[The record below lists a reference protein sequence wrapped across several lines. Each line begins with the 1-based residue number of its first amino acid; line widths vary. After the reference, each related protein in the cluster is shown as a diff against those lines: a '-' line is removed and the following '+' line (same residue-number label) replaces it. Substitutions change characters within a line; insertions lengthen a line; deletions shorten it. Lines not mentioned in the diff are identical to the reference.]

1 MIGHYGKTFPPH
13 LQEGYRM
20 RAIIFF
26 GCFLLVAGSAWAQIR
41 EDPWQP
47 ASQLHPNPPRSYYG
61 QPPLPSTPESLQNVD
76 AWYQQQ
82 RVQQR
87 QQDERSQQEALQH
100 ELNQMNRLRTYD
112 RLHWG
117 PLQSH

>member
-1 MIGHYGKTFPPH
+1 
-13 LQEGYRM
+13 M

-26 GCFLLVAGSAWAQIR
+26 GCFLGMAGSAWAQFG
-41 EDPWQP
+41 EDTWQP
-47 ASQLHPNPPRSYYG
+47 ASQLHPNPPRSYSE
-61 QPPLPSTPESLQNVD
+61 QPSVLSTPRSLQSFD

-82 RVQQR
+82 REQQR
-87 QQDERSQQEALQH
+87 QQDERYQQEARQH

-117 PLQSH
+117 PLQRYSPY

>member
-1 MIGHYGKTFPPH
+1 
-13 LQEGYRM
+13 M
-20 RAIIFF
+20 RAIIFL
-26 GCFLLVAGSAWAQIR
+26 GCFLFAAGSAWAQFG

-61 QPPLPSTPESLQNVD
+61 QSPVSSISKSLQSFD

-82 RVQQR
+82 REQQR
-87 QQDERSQQEALQH
+87 QQHERYQQEAQKH

-117 PLQSH
+117 PLQPNSPY